1 MNSLAGWALVLEY
14 MLAVASVSTGWAAYF
29 NTLLEGFGIH
39 LPKALSGPFDPAH
52 GTYINIVAVVI
63 VLLITVMLARGMQ
76 SSLRINN
83 IAVFLK
89 IAIILIFIIY
99 RFILHDSRKFS
110 AKIRKE
116 SILLP
121 TKRNKM

>member
-1 MNSLAGWALVLEY
+1 M
-14 MLAVASVSTGWAAYF
+14 
-29 NTLLEGFGIH
+29 LEGFGIH

-89 IAIILIFIIY
+89 IAIILIFIIFGFF
-99 RFILHDSRKFS
+99 FIKPNNYHPFLPYHLMGVIHGTRIVCFAYLGFDGVSSSAAEVTALNRK
-110 AKIRKE
+110 
-116 SILLP
+116 LP
-121 TKRNKM
+121 